1 LLAGIVV
8 YGMVQHLILADTSTR
23 RSSHLLFSAMCLSIT
38 VFAVFGVRILHS
50 ATDAEFIQSLRMNVA
65 AALLLVTLLLWFI
78 AEYTGKRSLPVLRA
92 MTLLMAVLFMINLVQ
107 PNTLQYDRFVGI
119 YKLQLPW
126 GEVITRGNGH
136 NGPWSYLAI
145 ASVFAIFGY
154 AIYALTDLYRRSGR
168 RTAAWIL
175 FATVLF
181 VLCGVEGILVR
192 LSVIHF
198 IALGPY
204 GFLIMVTVMGA
215 TLSREMQQQLR
226 TSEENF
232 RSILR
237 NASDGIHIVDGD
249 GNVIEASNAFCDMLG
264 YSREEVIGMNMRQW
278 EAQSTGA
285 NLREEIAQQL
295 ARPVR
300 SQHEARHRRKDGSV
314 FDVEVSGFPLELG
327 GRPVLFNSSRDITE
341 RKASEKR
348 IQHLAFYDQLTELP
362 NRRLLDDRL
371 NQSLSSSTRSDRY
384 GAVLLI
390 DLDNF
395 KTINDSVGHLSGDLM
410 LKQIAKRLTTL
421 VRKSDTVARLGG
433 DEFIVLLSNLNEKHE
448 NAVVQTRTV
457 GEKILQVLSQPYQLG
472 AKEFRSSCSIGITLF
487 KGNQLSTEELTKQ
500 ADIAMY
506 EAKNE
511 GRNNLRFFDPKMQA
525 NINVRASLESDLH
538 QALEGR
544 QFALYYQLQVDDA
557 FRAVGAECLIRWVHP
572 QRGVIPPAEFIP
584 LAEETGL
591 IIPIGQW
598 VLETAC
604 AQLKLWHQ
612 DPLARDLTLAI
623 NVSSQQFRDADFIQ
637 QVQAAIQRHDI
648 NPELVK
654 LELTESML
662 LDDIETTIVNM
673 NALKEIGVNFSLDD
687 FGAGYSSLQYLKRL
701 PLDELKIDQSFV
713 RDIAADSSDS
723 AIVRTIVAMA
733 KSLDVGVIA
742 EGVETETQRNL
753 LRESGCTQFQGY
765 FFARP
770 VPANELGA
778 VLGKRISAA

>member
-1 LLAGIVV
+1 
-8 YGMVQHLILADTSTR
+8 M
-23 RSSHLLFSAMCLSIT
+23 LFAAMCLSII
-38 VFAVFGVRILHS
+38 VFAIYGARILHS
-50 ATDAEFIQSLRMNVA
+50 ATDAEFIRSQRINVA

-78 AEYTGKRSLPVLRA
+78 AAYTGKRSVPMLTA
-92 MTLLMAVLFMINLVQ
+92 MSLLMAVLFVVNLVHTD
-107 PNTLQYDRFVGI
+107 TLQYDRFVGI
-119 YKLQLPW
+119 YKLQMPW
-126 GEVITRGNGH
+126 GEVITRGDGH

-145 ASVFAIFGY
+145 ASVLAIFGY
-154 AIYALTDLYRRSGR
+154 ALYALIDLYRRSGR
-168 RTAAWIL
+168 NTAAWML
-175 FATVLF
+175 FATALF
-181 VLCGVEGILVR
+181 IICGIEGILVR

-226 TSEENF
+226 SSEENF

-264 YSREEVIGMNMRQW
+264 YSREEVIGMNMYQW
-278 EAQSTGA
+278 EAQPTGA
-285 NLREEIAQQL
+285 DLRAEITKQL

-314 FDVEVSGFPLELG
+314 FEAEVSGFPLVLG

-341 RKASEKR
+341 RKASERR

-371 NQSLSSSTRSDRY
+371 NQVLSSSARSGRY
-384 GAVLLI
+384 GALLLI

-395 KTINDSVGHLSGDLM
+395 KTINDSVGHLSGDML
-410 LKQIAKRLTTL
+410 LKQIAKRLSSL

-433 DEFIVLLSNLNEKHE
+433 DEFIVLLSDLKE
-448 NAVVQTRTV
+448 NREDAEVQTRTV
-457 GEKILQVLSQPYQLG
+457 GEKILQILSQPYHLG
-472 AKEFRSSCSIGITLF
+472 MKEFRSSCSIGITLF
-487 KGNQLSTEELTKQ
+487 KGNQPSTEELTKQ

-506 EAKNE
+506 EAKNK
-511 GRNNLRFFDPKMQA
+511 GRNNLRFFNPKMQA

-538 QALEGR
+538 QALEAR
-544 QFALYYQLQVDDA
+544 QFVLYYQPQVDDA
-557 FRAVGAECLIRWVHP
+557 SRTVGVECLIRWIHP
-572 QRGVIPPAEFIP
+572 RRGLIPPAEFIP

-591 IIPIGQW
+591 IIPVGQW

-604 AQLKLWHQ
+604 AQLNLWHQ
-612 DPLARDLTLAI
+612 DPLTRDLTLAI
-623 NVSSQQFRDADFIQ
+623 NVSSQQFRDADFIK

-648 NPELVK
+648 SPGLVK

-662 LDDIETTIVNM
+662 LDDIEATIANM
-673 NALKEIGVNFSLDD
+673 NALKEIGVGFSLDD

-701 PLDELKIDQSFV
+701 PLEELKIDRSFV
-713 RDIAADSSDS
+713 RDIAVDSSDS

-733 KSLDVGVIA
+733 KSLDLSVIA
-742 EGVETETQRNL
+742 EGVETEIQRSL
-753 LRESGCTQFQGY
+753 LLESGCTHFQGY
-765 FFARP
+765 LFAKP
-770 VPANELGA
+770 VPANELEA